1 MFAMMKQWLVNLYQ
15 DEEGASAI
23 EYALIV
29 AMVALVLVTL
39 MPGMR
44 TAITAVFTNIQNAL
58 TGTGTA

>member
-1 MFAMMKQWLVNLYQ
+1 MFSMMKQWLINLYQ

-39 MPGMR
+39 MPGVR
-44 TAITAVFTNIQNAL
+44 TALEAIFTRITTVL
-58 TGTGTA
+58 TTAAT